1 MPSYYEFRRIRKR
14 RIGKK
19 ERLGPNYLGYFHE
32 LLSIDNRIQTV
43 RDDETNFVFFKNSRQ
58 NRQKKRDRPPKS
70 ERSKKGSIENNNNF
84 KIYEFIILLKYSTA

>member
-43 RDDETNFVFFKNSRQ
+43 RDDETNFVFF
-58 NRQKKRDRPPKS
+58 QK
-70 ERSKKGSIENNNNF
+70 
-84 KIYEFIILLKYSTA
+84 